1 MSIFP
6 RSIRSAFIN
15 LSLGL
20 AAALT
25 LTVAGFSQAHA
36 QDMLIQGGTVIT
48 ITNGDL
54 ENTDVLIRDGK
65 IAEIGQNLTAPEGF
79 RVIDATGKFVM
90 PGILDDHSHMGVDR
104 GINEGS
110 RSVVPEVSIADVIEH
125 DDPAFFTALA
135 GGITTIHTM
144 HGSANSIGGQNE
156 VIKLKYGR
164 PWEDLVIEEAP
175 ITLKL
180 ALGENVR
187 RSSSSNPTR
196 YPRSRSGVAEVMR
209 ESFQKAVN
217 YKNAWAK
224 YETDMAAWNRAN
236 RRSRG
241 LAPLPPKRDLGMEAL
256 VGALEGTTILRVH
269 GYRADEMMMMM
280 EVAEEFGIPPGVF
293 EHALDAYKIAPEM
306 AEYGWATSVFA
317 DSWGY
322 KIEAYEAIPYKMIIH
337 YENGVRTSINSD
349 SAERVRRLYQEAAR
363 GVRFG
368 GVPENEALK
377 MITINA
383 ALNLG
388 IDHLVG
394 SIEVGKDGDIAIFS
408 HYPLYAPTRVEM
420 TIIEG
425 EIFFDRSETD
435 IAADWV
441 LDPDSEEE
449 GGR

>member
-1 MSIFP
+1 MTSTREVF
-6 RSIRSAFIN
+6 RSTVTVLVLA
-15 LSLGL
+15 LGAVL
-20 AAALT
+20 A
-25 LTVAGFSQAHA
+25 VSVQASA
-36 QDMLIQGGTVIT
+36 QDLLIRGGTVLT

-54 ENTDVLIRDGK
+54 PETDVLIRDGK
-65 IAEIGQNLTAPEGF
+65 IVEIGQNLDAPQGI
-79 RVIDATGKFVM
+79 RVIDAQGRFVM

-110 RSVVPEVSIADVIEH
+110 RSVVPEVSIADVIKH

-156 VIKLKYGR
+156 VIKLKWGR
-164 PWEDLVIEEAP
+164 PWEDLVVEDAP
-175 ITLKL
+175 VTLKL

-187 RSSSSNPTR
+187 RSSSDDPTR

-209 ESFQKAVN
+209 ESFQNARN
-217 YKNAWAK
+217 YLDAWER
-224 YETDMAAWNRAN
+224 YEVEQAAWERAN

-241 LAPLPPKRDLGMEAL
+241 PGPLPPKRDLQMEAL
-256 VGALEGTTILRVH
+256 AGALDGSTILRVH
-269 GYRADEMMMMM
+269 GYRADEMAMMM

-293 EHALDAYKIAPEM
+293 EHALDGYKIAPEL
-306 AEYGWATSVFA
+306 AQYGWATSVFA

-322 KIEAYEAIPYKMIIH
+322 KIEAYEAIPYKMLIQ

-349 SAERVRRLYQEAAR
+349 SAERVRRLFQEAAR
-363 GVRFG
+363 GVKYG
-368 GVPENEALK
+368 GLPENECLK

-388 IDHLVG
+388 IDHRVG
-394 SIEVGKDGDIAIFS
+394 SLEVGKDGDIAIFN
-408 HYPLYAPTRVEM
+408 HYPLHTPARVEM

-425 EIFFDRSETD
+425 EVFFDRSEVDT
-435 IAADWV
+435 AANWV
-441 LDPDSEEE
+441 LDPD
-449 GGR
+449 GGRETP

>member
-1 MSIFP
+1 MRTLM
-6 RSIRSAFIN
+6 RSIRFAVPC
-15 LSLGL
+15 L
-20 AAALT
+20 AAALI
-25 LTVAGFSQAHA
+25 LTAFTSPQVSA
-36 QDMLIQGGTVIT
+36 QDLLIRGGTVIT
-48 ITNGDL
+48 VTNGDL

-65 IAEIGQNLTAPEGF
+65 IAEIGQNLEAPDGV
-79 RVIDATGKFVM
+79 RVIDASGKFVT

-104 GINEGS
+104 GINEGA
-110 RSVVPEVSIADVIEH
+110 RSVVPEISIADVIKH

-156 VIKLKYGR
+156 IIKLKWGR
-164 PWEDLVIEEAP
+164 PWEELVIEDAP
-175 ITLKL
+175 ITLKM

-187 RSSSSNPTR
+187 RSSQTNPTR
-196 YPRSRSGVAEVMR
+196 YPRSRSGVAEVFR
-209 ESFQKAVN
+209 ESFSKARNYQKA
-217 YKNAWAK
+217 WEK
-224 YETDMAAWNRAN
+224 YEADQAAWDRAN

-241 LAPLPPKRDLGMEAL
+241 PAPLPPKRDLQMEAL

-269 GYRADEMMMMM
+269 AYRADEMMMTM

-293 EHALDAYKIAPEM
+293 EHALDGYKIAPEL

-337 YENGVRTSINSD
+337 YEAGVRTSINSD

-383 ALNLG
+383 AMNLG
-388 IDHLVG
+388 IDHRVG

-408 HYPLYAPTRVEM
+408 HYPLHTPTLVEM

-425 EIFFDRSETD
+425 EVYFDRSETD
-435 IAADWV
+435 VAADWV
-441 LDPDSEEE
+441 LDPE
-449 GGR
+449 GGEGNQ

>member
-1 MSIFP
+1 MT
-6 RSIRSAFIN
+6 
-15 LSLGL
+15 SLKPFRPSTI
-20 AAALT
+20 AALALT
-25 LTVAGFSQAHA
+25 LVFSAAISAPTAA
-36 QDMLIQGGTVIT
+36 QDLLIKGGTVLT

-54 ENTDVLIRDGK
+54 PNTDVLIRGGK
-65 IAEIGQNLTAPEGF
+65 ITEIGQNLVAPEGV
-79 RVIDATGKFVM
+79 RVIDAQGQFVM

-110 RSVVPEVSIADVIEH
+110 RSVVPEVSIADVIKH
-125 DDPAFFTALA
+125 DDPSFFTALA

-156 VIKLKYGR
+156 VIKLKWGR

-175 ITLKL
+175 NTLKL

-187 RSSSSNPTR
+187 RSRVDDPTR

-209 ESFQKAVN
+209 ESFQKATN
-217 YKNAWAK
+217 YMNAWEK
-224 YETDMAAWNRAN
+224 YEAEQAAWARAN

-241 LAPLPPKRDLGMEAL
+241 LAPLPPKRDLQLEAL
-256 VGALEGTTILRVH
+256 VDALEGRSILRVH
-269 GYRADEMMMMM
+269 GYRADEMAMMM
-280 EVAEEFGIPPGVF
+280 EVADEFGIPPGVF

-306 AEYGWATSVFA
+306 ARYGWSTSVFA

-322 KIEAYEAIPYKMIIH
+322 KIEAYEAIPYKMLIH
-337 YENGVRTSINSD
+337 YENGIRTSINSD

-363 GVRFG
+363 GVKYG
-368 GVPENEALK
+368 GVPENECLK

-388 IDHLVG
+388 IDQLVG

-408 HYPLYAPTRVEM
+408 HYPLHTPARVEM

-425 EIFFDRSETD
+425 EVFFDRNETD
-435 IAADWV
+435 VAATWA
-441 LDPDSEEE
+441 LEEDSGKETP
-449 GGR
+449 

>member
-1 MSIFP
+1 MTAA
-6 RSIRSAFIN
+6 RELIRSTLNA
-15 LSLGL
+15 L
-20 AAALT
+20 ALT
-25 LTVAGFSQAHA
+25 LCVTFLWSMPASG
-36 QDMLIQGGTVIT
+36 QDLLIRGGTVIT

-54 ENTDVLIRDGK
+54 PDTDVLIRDGK
-65 IAEIGQNLTAPEGF
+65 IVEIGENLEAPEGI
-79 RVIDATGKFVM
+79 RVIDAQGRFVM

-110 RSVVPEVSIADVIEH
+110 RSVVPEVSIADVIKH

-156 VIKLKYGR
+156 TIKIKWGR

-187 RSSSSNPTR
+187 RSSSDNPTR

-209 ESFQKAVN
+209 ESFQQAQN
-217 YKNAWAK
+217 YLDAWEK
-224 YETDMAAWNRAN
+224 YEAEQAAWDRAN

-241 LAPLPPKRDLGMEAL
+241 LTPLPPKRDLQLEAL
-256 VGALEGTTILRVH
+256 ADALKGTSILRVH
-269 GYRADEMMMMM
+269 GYRADEMAMMM
-280 EVAEEFGIPPGVF
+280 EVANEFGIPPGVF
-293 EHALDAYKIAPEM
+293 EHALDGYKIAPEL
-306 AEYGWATSVFA
+306 AQYGWATSVFA

-322 KIEAYEAIPYKMIIH
+322 KIEAYEAIPYKMLIH

-363 GVRFG
+363 GVKYG
-368 GVPENEALK
+368 GIPENECLK

-408 HYPLYAPTRVEM
+408 HYPLHTPARVEM
-420 TIIEG
+420 TVIEG
-425 EIFFDRSETD
+425 EVFFDRSETD
-435 IAADWV
+435 VAATWV
-441 LDPDSEEE
+441 IDPDSGKETP
-449 GGR
+449 

>member
-1 MSIFP
+1 MRTFTD
-6 RSIRSAFIN
+6 SIRSTAFC
-15 LSLGL
+15 L

-25 LTVAGFSQAHA
+25 LTVAGPHQASA

-65 IAEIGQNLTAPEGF
+65 IAEIGQNLSAPEGF
-79 RVIDATGKFVM
+79 QVIDATGKFVM

-156 VIKLKYGR
+156 VIKLKWGR

-187 RSSSSNPTR
+187 RSSSNNPTR

-217 YKNAWAK
+217 YKKAWAK
-224 YETDMAAWNRAN
+224 YENDMAAWNRAN
-236 RRSRG
+236 RRNRG
-241 LAPLPPKRDLGMEAL
+241 LAPLPPKRDLQMEAL
-256 VGALEGTTILRVH
+256 AGALDGTTILRVH

-280 EVAEEFGIPPGVF
+280 EVAEEFGIPGGVF
-293 EHALDAYKIAPEM
+293 EHALDGYKIAPEL
-306 AEYGWATSVFA
+306 AKYGWATSVFA

-383 ALNLG
+383 AMNLG

-425 EIFFDRSETD
+425 EVYFDRSEAD
-435 IAADWV
+435 VAADWV
-441 LDPDSEEE
+441 LDSDSDEE